1 MRAQRCLL
9 RGISLVLPVVAL
21 ACNGADLS
29 GPAFGS
35 LDITASTSGPAPDP
49 NGYTAQV
56 DAAQPQRLVSNIPY
70 SPMLSAGDHTVLL
83 GDVAGNCTV
92 AGENPRVVSVRSGA
106 QDRVTFEVACSA
118 GALEVTTVTTGESL
132 DFNGYVITVDGRS
145 SLPIA
150 TSGSTTVPD
159 VTPGNRIVGLANLAP
174 NCTVAGGGLQ
184 TVTVTAGAS
193 RAVRFDLT
201 CSRVPQLLSFYQ
213 ISAGLV
219 PYHTCA
225 VTTTNRA
232 YCWGTGYLGDS
243 PVSSNKRLTPV
254 AVAGELEFRAISAG
268 YSYTCAVTTDDRAFC
283 WGENYGGQLGDGTT
297 TPRPTPVPVAT
308 SLRFRQVIAGHN
320 TTCGLSTEKR
330 VYCWGSSGGGQTG
343 TGTSAYT
350 WNNPPMEIAGG
361 RTYRQVSTGMDHS
374 CALTDGYEIFCW
386 GGNGFGQLGDGSTA
400 TVRLSPVRVSGGRR
414 FIQVSAGFFH
424 TCAVTDANQAFCWGF
439 GTYGGI
445 GDGNTL
451 DRREPTQVAGDLL
464 FDRVTAAIDHS
475 CGETTDNRAYCWGS
489 NGSGALGDGT
499 QTLRTTPV
507 PVAGGLW
514 FAQVSGGNSASC
526 GVTSEHR
533 GYCWGSNLD
542 GNLGD
547 GTTTDRS
554 EPSPVAATA
563 E

>member
-1 MRAQRCLL
+1 
-9 RGISLVLPVVAL
+9 
-21 ACNGADLS
+21 
-29 GPAFGS
+29 
-35 LDITASTSGPAPDP
+35 
-49 NGYTAQV
+49 
-56 DAAQPQRLVSNIPY
+56 
-70 SPMLSAGDHTVLL
+70 
-83 GDVAGNCTV
+83 
-92 AGENPRVVSVRSGA
+92 
-106 QDRVTFEVACSA
+106 
-118 GALEVTTVTTGESL
+118 
-132 DFNGYVITVDGRS
+132 
-145 SLPIA
+145 
-150 TSGSTTVPD
+150 
-159 VTPGNRIVGLANLAP
+159 
-174 NCTVAGGGLQ
+174 
-184 TVTVTAGAS
+184 
-193 RAVRFDLT
+193 LT